1 MGLGAGRAFVVRLAL
16 RSPVARRVRSP
27 SFLASPLPTPILRS
41 LPLVLVAAGLALP
54 ASAQIVDRS
63 VGGRPGQIY
72 ATYSW
77 GQVEKAY
84 DGNAGMVNYGSRYA
98 TRTPDGTNATFTRAA
113 FGGQYD
119 VVRVGEYAAYLG
131 AEASMAQAVLDVAAR
146 VPGLPAGAPG
156 SAYEA
161 TSDGFKLQNVTLSAG
176 FRGPAYWMR
185 AGYLLDR
192 GGKVAVNG
200 TGDIDLSN
208 TDGADAVVV
217 GAGVRFPGEFGI
229 GFDAGVDYYLTLGK
243 KDIET
248 TLPATLGGTATYD
261 LDPAD
266 YIDAYAGVST
276 RFSLVELGAQLRYF
290 GQRAGEVTNFS
301 NPLSAAAIEAELAS
315 IPGRVPAE
323 EDGFAVGVIPYVTLS
338 PASFPVQLTVAGA
351 AIREYL
357 PYGFTLT
364 GQHTPVGRTGV
375 TATLKVGF

>member
-1 MGLGAGRAFVVRLAL
+1 M
-16 RSPVARRVRSP
+16 
-27 SFLASPLPTPILRS
+27 LRS
-41 LPLVLVAAGLALP
+41 LPLALATAGLALP

-84 DGNAGMVNYGSRYA
+84 DGNAGMVNYGSRYT

-113 FGGQYD
+113 FGAQYD
-119 VVRVGEYAAYLG
+119 VLRVGEYAAYLG
-131 AEASMAQAVLDVAAR
+131 AEASMAQAVLEVADR
-146 VPGLPAGAPG
+146 PGVAGSG
-156 SAYEA
+156 YEA

-217 GAGVRFPGEFGI
+217 GAGVRYPGEFGI
-229 GFDAGVDYYLTLGK
+229 GFDAGVDYYLTLNKTG
-243 KDIET
+243 IET

-301 NPLSAAAIEAELAS
+301 NPLAAAAIEAELAS

-351 AIREYL
+351 AMREYL

-364 GQHTPVGRTGV
+364 GLHTPVGRTGV